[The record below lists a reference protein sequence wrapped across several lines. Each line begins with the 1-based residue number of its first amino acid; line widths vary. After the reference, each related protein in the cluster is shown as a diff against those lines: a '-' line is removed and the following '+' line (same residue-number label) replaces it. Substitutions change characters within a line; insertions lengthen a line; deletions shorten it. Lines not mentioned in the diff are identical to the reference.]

1 MKALDNVEL
10 PSVWSGRPS
19 HPGESLS
26 AMMKRHGMSPND
38 VAEMTGFSPQ
48 CVGEVAGGKKPIS
61 PDFAIAL
68 GPVFD
73 GIPSQFWANRQFLY
87 DAAIEH
93 NQENDRIYKPQLP
106 AFRKHFPITVYNDLV
121 EQGYVQW
128 NAPPAERV
136 RSVCE
141 MFGTDSLAEW
151 CESQPEKRFRNSP
164 VQSEARGAL
173 TTWLWRGEI
182 LAQQRAQQI
191 SSAYDRERL
200 LRVAVKLR
208 GLTSG
213 SPADSIETVRT
224 ELSSAGVVFVALPH
238 IKKCG
243 VRGATWRL
251 DSGHHAIQVNDHGKS
266 ADRFWFTLFHEI
278 GHVFNG
284 DESSLDSDSDDD
296 PNQQNQ
302 GREGAA
308 DRFAIDVL
316 IPPSEWSSFENDF
329 PFTRMKITKFAEQSG
344 VHPSIVAGRLAKL
357 QKIKWRF
364 ANQFKSPFDLNI
376 QNTLPDRLT
385 ALRQAAVHD
394 VD

>member
-1 MKALDNVEL
+1 MNDNIATGR
-10 PSVWSGRPS
+10 SKVWSQSPS
-19 HPGESLS
+19 HPGTSLHA
-26 AMMKRHGMSPND
+26 AMSRAGFTNRD
-38 VAEMTGFSPQ
+38 LAEATGTTPENIAQ
-48 CVGEVAGGKKPIS
+48 IVKGKDSIS

-87 DAAIEH
+87 DAAIQH
-93 NQENDRIYKPQLP
+93 NEENNRIYKPQLP
-106 AFRKHFPITVYNDLV
+106 AFRRHFPVTVYNDLV

-141 MFGTDSLAEW
+141 MFGTESLAEW

-173 TTWLWRGEI
+173 TAWLWKGEM
-182 LAQQRAQQI
+182 LAEQRAQQI

-200 LRVAVKLR
+200 LQVAVKLR

-213 SPADSIETVRT
+213 SPADSLESVRT

-243 VRGATWRL
+243 VRGASWRL

-284 DESSLDSDSDDD
+284 DESSLDSDSDDY
-296 PNQQNQ
+296 PNQQGQ

-308 DRFAIDVL
+308 DRFAIDLL

-329 PFTRMKITKFAEQSG
+329 PFTKMKITRFAERSG
-344 VHPSIVAGRLAKL
+344 IHPSIVAGRLAKL

-376 QNTLPDRLT
+376 QNSLPDRLT
-385 ALRQAAVHD
+385 ALRQAARR
-394 VD
+394 